1 MASKA
6 AGKVAKGAAK
16 GASKGASKEGER
28 IVHPRE
34 KSVFQLV
41 NGLRYFGL
49 GSKVTRY
56 NCYNLIYNYIK
67 IIIYIIIII

>member
-6 AGKVAKGAAK
+6 VGKVAKGAPIVAAK
-16 GASKGASKEGER
+16 VVSKEGAK

-49 GSKVTRY
+49 GSKVTRF
-56 NCYNLIYNYIK
+56 
-67 IIIYIIIII
+67 IITI

>member
-16 GASKGASKEGER
+16 GAAKAKDVLKEGEKV
-28 IVHPRE
+28 VHPRE

-41 NGLRYFGL
+41 NGLRHFGL
-49 GSKVTRY
+49 GSKVTRFV
-56 NCYNLIYNYIK
+56 ITI
-67 IIIYIIIII
+67 